1 MKLLI
6 SAPTCCTAI
15 PPVTDFIF
23 HLFSKKTPSSL
34 PGHGVFLCSR
44 HINNWSSGP
53 IVISI
58 FYFCFLTSPCGKCGI
73 VRISYGLIVS
83 SISFSFTPSAPSI
96 GFSRRSVSSA
106 DAIASAQCRVT
117 FVLAFSTSEQ
127 TERLRRRRP
136 LPSSQSQALRRVCL
150 QTGIPCGLSLLA
162 PATAFAGTFRF
173 RASCS
178 VPASR
183 HVPACGYRE

>member
-1 MKLLI
+1 MKLRI
-6 SAPTCCTAI
+6 SAPMCCTAI

-34 PGHGVFLCSR
+34 PGHGVFFCCSAYKQLVQWT
-44 HINNWSSGP
+44 NCD
-53 IVISI
+53 
-58 FYFCFLTSPCGKCGI
+58 FYILFLFSYFAVRMRI

-117 FVLAFSTSEQ
+117 FVLAFSTSY
-127 TERLRRRRP
+127 RRTITP
-136 LPSSQSQALRRVCL
+136 SLPSSQSQALRRVCP
-150 QTGIPCGLSLLA
+150 QTGIPCGLSLLHLQLLLPVRSGSEL
-162 PATAFAGTFRF
+162 PARCLPHAMFL
-173 RASCS
+173 RADTESK
-178 VPASR
+178 
-183 HVPACGYRE
+183 

>member
-1 MKLLI
+1 MKLRI

-34 PGHGVFLCSR
+34 PGHGVFFCCSAYQQLVQWT
-44 HINNWSSGP
+44 NCD
-53 IVISI
+53 
-58 FYFCFLTSPCGKCGI
+58 FYILFLFSYFAVRMRI

-117 FVLAFSTSEQ
+117 FVLAFSTSY
-127 TERLRRRRP
+127 RRTITP
-136 LPSSQSQALRRVCL
+136 SPSSAFFTVSSTTSR
-150 QTGIPCGLSLLA
+150 LSTDRNYMRSFSAA

>member
-1 MKLLI
+1 MKLRI

-34 PGHGVFLCSR
+34 PGHGVFFCCSAYQQLVQWT
-44 HINNWSSGP
+44 NCD
-53 IVISI
+53 
-58 FYFCFLTSPCGKCGI
+58 FYILFLFSYFAVRMRI

-106 DAIASAQCRVT
+106 DAIGLCAVQGHFRFLHSPPRT
-117 FVLAFSTSEQ
+117 D
-127 TERLRRRRP
+127 ERLRRRRP

-150 QTGIPCGLSLLA
+150 QTGIPCGLSLLHLQLLLPVRSGSEL
-162 PATAFAGTFRF
+162 PARCLSHAMFL
-173 RASCS
+173 RADTESK
-178 VPASR
+178 
-183 HVPACGYRE
+183 